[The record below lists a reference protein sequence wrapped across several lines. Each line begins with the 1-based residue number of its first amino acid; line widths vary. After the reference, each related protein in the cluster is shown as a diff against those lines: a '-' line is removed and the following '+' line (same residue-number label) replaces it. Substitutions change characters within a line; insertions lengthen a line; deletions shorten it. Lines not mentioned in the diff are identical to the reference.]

1 MYDNMFEVVF
11 SRPLVSP
18 RDKWISAA
26 LVLSEMT
33 NVIDIRTRILW
44 QQLQEFQHEYYIEH
58 LEIIRPLSE
67 LTVCQS
73 KLLIQ
78 SANQAENYSDDTWCL
93 IYNNSQQ
100 IET

>member
-33 NVIDIRTRILW
+33 NVIDIRTRIL
-44 QQLQEFQHEYYIEH
+44 
-58 LEIIRPLSE
+58 
-67 LTVCQS
+67 
-73 KLLIQ
+73 
-78 SANQAENYSDDTWCL
+78 
-93 IYNNSQQ
+93 
-100 IET
+100 